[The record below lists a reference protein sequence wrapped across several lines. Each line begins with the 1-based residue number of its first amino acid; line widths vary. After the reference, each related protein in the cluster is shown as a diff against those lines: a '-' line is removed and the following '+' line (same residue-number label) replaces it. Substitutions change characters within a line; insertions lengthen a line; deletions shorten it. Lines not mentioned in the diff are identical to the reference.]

1 MSKPKT
7 VESSLCTFHAF
18 SSGMATY
25 VICEF
30 AGTTI
35 MQQQNLFRA
44 GVYENLSWDSA
55 GE

>member
-1 MSKPKT
+1 MSNPKT

-25 VICEF
+25 VICEL
-30 AGTTI
+30 AGTI

-44 GVYENLSWDSA
+44 GVSENLSWVSA